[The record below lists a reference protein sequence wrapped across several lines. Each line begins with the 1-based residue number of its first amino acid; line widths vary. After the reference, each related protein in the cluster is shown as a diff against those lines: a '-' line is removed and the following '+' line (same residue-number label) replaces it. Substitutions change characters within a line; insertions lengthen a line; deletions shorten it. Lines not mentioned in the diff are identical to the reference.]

1 VRAACE
7 VVGAAAEVVVDAPL
21 AAGAALATVGIPASA
36 GVRTGAVTGERIAIT
51 AAPIAVAIS
60 TPSVTRPTVVPT
72 GDNATSLIVLPTY
85 PLCLSGTASTWI
97 R

>member
-1 VRAACE
+1 MRAACE

-21 AAGAALATVGIPASA
+21 AAGAALATVGIATSA
-36 GVRTGAVTGERIAIT
+36 GVRTGVVKGERITIT
-51 AAPIAVAIS
+51 ATPIAVTIS

>member
-7 VVGAAAEVVVDAPL
+7 VVGAAAEVVGDAPL
-21 AAGAALATVGIPASA
+21 AAGAALAKVGVATSA
-36 GVRTGAVTGERIAIT
+36 GVRTGVVKGERITI
-51 AAPIAVAIS
+51 AATPIAVTIS
-60 TPSVTRPTVVPT
+60 TPSVTRPMVST
-72 GDNATSLIVLPTY
+72 GDNATSLIVVPTY